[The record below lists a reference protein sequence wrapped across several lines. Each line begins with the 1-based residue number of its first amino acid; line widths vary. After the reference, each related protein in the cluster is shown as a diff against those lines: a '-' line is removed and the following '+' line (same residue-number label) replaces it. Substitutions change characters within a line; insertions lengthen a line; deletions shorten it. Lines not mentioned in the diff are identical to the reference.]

1 MTVRLPLCARLRGKQ
16 RLNCENQNRK
26 WTVRLCSLVSI
37 CSFPQLAKTV
47 DAGAVGVAVKSLR
60 DKREPR

>member
-1 MTVRLPLCARLRGKQ
+1 M
-16 RLNCENQNRK
+16 
-26 WTVRLCSLVSI
+26 RLCSLVFI

-60 DKREPR
+60 DKRERVEVNKVKRARERVMV